1 MGVSCV
7 LLSVGATPA
16 SQNFFPQTT
25 CKTHPHAAYV
35 TPVKSSEPV
44 VELLT
49 HGCRLDPAMQRKI
62 QRGVQFQYDFYQQ
75 YLGYEF
81 SRDLVVRIR
90 IFKNADTYRS
100 FIDAHYPHIPKTW
113 IGVYL
118 AGVNEILVSLEKDE
132 DAFYKN
138 IFHETSH
145 LLLTDKVKN
154 CPNWLNEGLAEYFEF
169 MTLGENEV
177 NVELQTVK
185 DNRIKHWQN
194 NQKLPNLL
202 TSISMTNKEWNFN
215 DNVSESD
222 EPRTLGWSVA
232 YFLMSSSEGR
242 NCIKNVLSH
251 LAKHNSDAQASV
263 RALNEHYPGGT
274 RQLVQDWQNWI
285 PQTHSPHAYLLTGQA
300 ASATASVVE

>member
-1 MGVSCV
+1 
-7 LLSVGATPA
+7 
-16 SQNFFPQTT
+16 
-25 CKTHPHAAYV
+25 
-35 TPVKSSEPV
+35 
-44 VELLT
+44 
-49 HGCRLDPAMQRKI
+49 MQRKI
-62 QRGVQFQYDFYQQ
+62 QRGVQFQHDFYQQ

-154 CPNWLNEGLAEYFEF
+154 CPNWLNEGLAEYFEY
-169 MTLGENEV
+169 MNMGENEV
-177 NVELQTVK
+177 NVEPQTVK

-232 YFLMSSSEGR
+232 YFLMSSNEGR
-242 NCIKNVLSH
+242 NCIKRVLSH
-251 LAKHNSDAQASV
+251 LAKHNNDSQASV
-263 RALNEHYPGGT
+263 RALNENYPGGT

-285 PQTHSPHAYLLTGQA
+285 PQTHNPHAYLLTGQA
-300 ASATASVVE
+300 ASATASVIE